1 MDTRSQLTTKAVC
14 PDCGEEISLRGTIR
28 IGQEV
33 ICPHCD
39 AELEVV
45 ETEPVEL
52 DWAYSDD
59 YDYDDEEEEEED
71 W

>member
-1 MDTRSQLTTKAVC
+1 MDPKTTAQTTKATC
-14 PDCGEEISLRGTIR
+14 PDCGEKIPVRGTIR

-39 AELEVV
+39 AELEIV

-52 DWAYSDD
+52 DWAYEDD
-59 YDYDDEEEEEED
+59 WDDEEEEDDD

>member
-1 MDTRSQLTTKAVC
+1 MDPKTTQTTKATC
-14 PDCGEEISLRGTIR
+14 PDCGEKIAIRGTIR

-33 ICPHCD
+33 ICPNCD
-39 AELEVV
+39 AELEIV

-52 DWAYSDD
+52 DWAYEDD
-59 YDYDDEEEEEED
+59 WDDEEEDDDD